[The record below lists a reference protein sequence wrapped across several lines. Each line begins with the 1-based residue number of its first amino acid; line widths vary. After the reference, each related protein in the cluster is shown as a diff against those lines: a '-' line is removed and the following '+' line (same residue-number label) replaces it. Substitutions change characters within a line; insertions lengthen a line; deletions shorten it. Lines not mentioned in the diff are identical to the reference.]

1 MQSRMGGK
9 AVGLNRRHGILW
21 RMLIFSTPYLC
32 LFVLCWLIPGQ
43 ALLERL
49 RWLDSGICA
58 HLPTHLLYAGTEA
71 LPLCARDTG
80 IYLGLCVSFAG
91 LVLSGRGRA
100 QQYPSRWLRLFLGG
114 GVLALIIDGC
124 NSLALDLHFPHLYTP
139 NNLLR
144 LGTGLLTGLA
154 IAVFLLPTLNQMV
167 WKYYH
172 DSRSLASWRAL
183 LGVFLPILLLCFG
196 SIATHIP
203 LTGDII
209 AILSTLGL
217 LLAVGSLNMMGIL
230 LTRRRCETFTAYR
243 QLLPLLGPVLLLTV
257 SELLLL
263 AQAKLWL
270 LQALGLHIH

>member
-1 MQSRMGGK
+1 MQSGMGGK
-9 AVGLNRRHGILW
+9 AVGLNSRHGILW
-21 RMLIFSTPYLC
+21 RVLLFSVPYPGL
-32 LFVLCWLIPGQ
+32 LVLCWLIPGQ
-43 ALLERL
+43 TLLERL

-100 QQYPSRWLRLFLGG
+100 QQYPARWLRLFLGG
-114 GVLALIIDGC
+114 SVLALVIDGC
-124 NSLALDLHFPHLYTP
+124 NSLALDLRLPHLYTP

-183 LGVFLPILLLCFG
+183 LGIFLPILLLCFG

-209 AILSTLGL
+209 ASLSTLGL

-230 LTRRRCETFTAYR
+230 LARKRCETFTAYR
-243 QLLPLLGPVLLLTV
+243 QLLPLLGPILLLTV

-270 LQALGLHIH
+270 LQALGLH